1 MSMFSVSWKQNEEYY
16 STKLNLSAQWWM
28 QRVIIPCT
36 MWSLA
41 LFRSVCSRRCQ
52 DRGCL
57 CSYSARPSRSTSSWS
72 WSRDPCRSLP
82 PWATSTPSYSTWSSC
97 KTHQTNTVNT
107 PHRNRQR
114 FIGSGKGFQ
123 TLALSWRSMLTFTL
137 RLRIPVLYCWNE
149 SRLKGSAVFPYHS
162 QQLFL
167 CLSWA
172 QDISDQQKRPAGHFS
187 ALLEWRSQRTPLTAT
202 IEYIGKQLPE
212 QKKQHNAERRE
223 RRIVL
228 AQRTMNRD

>member
-1 MSMFSVSWKQNEEYY
+1 MSLLLLSSAFSKYLILELKQRPVSF
-16 STKLNLSAQWWM
+16 SA
-28 QRVIIPCT
+28 
-36 MWSLA
+36 
-41 LFRSVCSRRCQ
+41 
-52 DRGCL
+52 
-57 CSYSARPSRSTSSWS
+57 
-72 WSRDPCRSLP
+72 
-82 PWATSTPSYSTWSSC
+82 
-97 KTHQTNTVNT
+97 TVSDIDTFIQYVEFLQNT
-107 PHRNRQR
+107 PNQHRQHASQKQATFHWLWKR
-114 FIGSGKGFQ
+114 
-123 TLALSWRSMLTFTL
+123 LSNARSFMAINAHIHITSQNPCSLL
-137 RLRIPVLYCWNE
+137 
-149 SRLKGSAVFPYHS
+149 LKGSAVFPYHS

-187 ALLEWRSQRTPLTAT
+187 ALLEWRSQRMPLTAT